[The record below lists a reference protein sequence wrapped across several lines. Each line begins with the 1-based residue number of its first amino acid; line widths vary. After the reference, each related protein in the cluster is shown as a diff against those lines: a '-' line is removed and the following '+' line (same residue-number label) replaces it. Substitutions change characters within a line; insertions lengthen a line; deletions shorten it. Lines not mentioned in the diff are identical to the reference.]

1 MCVPRLW
8 PAKPV
13 SPEDHPQSLRRL
25 LLVHELAFLILVIIT
40 GALATVWGYLWQQSS
55 VETIRLHGLSHTAE
69 EIRSLVFKQINEVTA
84 AALNDDPST
93 RELDTRYLQ
102 TIQELFNEL
111 RRASSH
117 RAEGYGVQGMQ
128 TAFSL
133 LQSNLRATLA
143 DPSALQRLVRAK
155 LLDPAFEGRFV
166 ADFESAFENFNGLVT
181 QQIAAQNRQVA
192 RRLNI
197 APWAL
202 SVPVLIGVGL
212 LLASRRRLQRG
223 FVQPMQAVLAGTRAI
238 SQGRHDGVLVEAG
251 VAEMRELAQ
260 GINRM
265 AADLNK
271 SQHALL
277 DQERQAAQG
286 GLIPVI
292 AHNIR
297 NPLAAIR
304 ANAQLLDG
312 SESAAELGE
321 IRADIIETVDRL
333 GRWVTA
339 LVSYL
344 HPLKPRRQALRA
356 CELLVAVEQ
365 LLGAHMLERG
375 VDCGHG
381 QWDEQAIIDADR
393 DLMEQALYGLLN
405 NAVEASRRGGSV
417 VLAVEQHN
425 DEVLITIRDEAGG
438 IPFQPEPSEL
448 TPGPSTKRFG
458 TGLGIPIA
466 FKICH
471 THDFRLEF
479 RVEPGHGTEVV
490 IRAPTSQLE

>member
-1 MCVPRLW
+1 MAVVAHPYNS
-8 PAKPV
+8 V
-13 SPEDHPQSLRRL
+13 IPEARPQSLRRL
-25 LLVHELAFLILVIIT
+25 LLVHELAFLTLVITT

-69 EIRSLVFKQINEVTA
+69 EIRSLVFKQMNEVTA
-84 AALNDDPST
+84 AVLDGNPAS
-93 RELDTRYLQ
+93 RKLDTRYLQ

-117 RAEGYGVQGMQ
+117 RAEDYAVQGMQ

-143 DPSALQRLVRAK
+143 DPYALQRLVRAK
-155 LLDPAFEGRFV
+155 LLDPAFERRFV
-166 ADFESAFENFNGLVT
+166 ADFESAFEIFNGLIA
-181 QQIAAQNRQVA
+181 QQIAAQNRKVGQ
-192 RRLNI
+192 RLAI

-212 LLASRRRLQRG
+212 LLLSRRRLTRG

-238 SQGRHDGVLVEAG
+238 SHGRRDGLLQEAG

-265 AADLNK
+265 AAELDK

-312 SESAAELGE
+312 SESATELGE
-321 IRADIIETVDRL
+321 IRTAIIDTVDRL

-344 HPLKPRRQALRA
+344 HPLKPRRQPVHA
-356 CELLVAVEQ
+356 CELLAAVER
-365 LLGAHMLERG
+365 LLGAHIVEHGLH
-375 VDCGHG
+375 CAHGH
-381 QWDEQAIIDADR
+381 WDEQATIDADR

-405 NAVEASRRGGSV
+405 NAVEASPAGACLW
-417 VLAVEQHN
+417 LAVKQHD
-425 DEVLITIRDEAGG
+425 DEVQITIRDEAGG
-438 IPFQPEPSEL
+438 IPFRPEPSEL

-479 RVEPGHGTEVV
+479 HAEPGRGTEVL
-490 IRAPTSQLE
+490 IRAPATRLE

>member
-1 MCVPRLW
+1 MAVVAQPEDG
-8 PAKPV
+8 V
-13 SPEDHPQSLRRL
+13 SPVARPPSLRRL
-25 LLVHELAFLILVIIT
+25 LLIHELALLTLVIIT
-40 GALATVWGYLWQQSS
+40 GALATGWGYLWQQSS

-84 AALNDDPST
+84 AALKDNPAT
-93 RELDTRYLQ
+93 RDLDTRHLK

-111 RRASSH
+111 RRASAH
-117 RAEGYGVQGMQ
+117 RSEDYAVQGMQ
-128 TAFSL
+128 SAFSA
-133 LQSNLRATLA
+133 LQSNLRTTLA
-143 DPSALQRLVRAK
+143 DPSALSRLVRAK
-155 LLDPAFEGRFV
+155 LLDPDFERRFV
-166 ADFESAFENFNGLVT
+166 ADFEIAFQTFNGLIT
-181 QQIAAQNRQVA
+181 QQIATQNHTVAQ
-192 RRLNI
+192 RLAI

-202 SVPVLIGVGL
+202 SVPVLIGIGL
-212 LLASRRRLQRG
+212 VLLSRQRLTRG

-238 SQGRHDGVLVEAG
+238 RHGQREGVLLEEG

-265 AADLNK
+265 AADLDT
-271 SQHALL
+271 SQRALL

-312 SESAAELGE
+312 SESATELDE
-321 IRADIIETVDRL
+321 IRAAIIDTVDRL

-344 HPLKPRRQALRA
+344 HPLKPQRQRVGA
-356 CELLVAVEQ
+356 CELLVAAER
-365 LLGAHMLERG
+365 LLGAHLSERG
-375 VDCGHG
+375 LHCVHG
-381 QWDEQAIIDADR
+381 EWHEQATIYADR

-405 NAVEASRRGGSV
+405 NAVEASAAGATLW
-417 VLAVEQHN
+417 LAVELRA
-425 DEVLITIRDEAGG
+425 DEVLLSLRDEAGG
-438 IPFQPEPSEL
+438 IPFRPEPSEL

-471 THDFRLEF
+471 THGFRLEF
-479 RVEPGHGTEVV
+479 NIVAGGGTEVL
-490 IRAPTSQLE
+490 IHAPLTSLE

>member
-1 MCVPRLW
+1 M
-8 PAKPV
+8 
-13 SPEDHPQSLRRL
+13 PEARPQSLRRL
-25 LLVHELAFLILVIIT
+25 LLVHELAFLTLVIIT

-55 VETIRLHGLSHTAE
+55 LETIRLHDMSHTAE
-69 EIRSLVFKQINEVTA
+69 EIRSLVFKQMHEVTA
-84 AALNDDPST
+84 AALDENPAT
-93 RELDTRYLQ
+93 RELDTRYLK
-102 TIQELFNEL
+102 TIQELFNSL

-117 RAEGYGVQGMQ
+117 RAEDYAVQGMQ

-143 DPSALQRLVRAK
+143 DPYALNRLVRAK
-155 LLDPAFEGRFV
+155 LLDPEFERRFV
-166 ADFESAFENFNGLVT
+166 ADFETAFETFTGLVA
-181 QQIAAQNRQVA
+181 QQIAGQERTVEQ
-192 RRLNI
+192 RLAI
-197 APWAL
+197 APWVL
-202 SVPVLIGVGL
+202 SVPVLLGIGL
-212 LLASRRRLQRG
+212 LVLTRWRLTLG
-223 FVQPMQAVLAGTRAI
+223 FVRPMQAVLSGTREL
-238 SQGRHDGVLVEAG
+238 SHGGRDGELLEQGVT
-251 VAEMRELAQ
+251 EMRELAR

-265 AADLNK
+265 AAELDK

-321 IRADIIETVDRL
+321 IRSAIIDTVDRL

-344 HPLKPRRQALRA
+344 HPLKPRRQALGA
-356 CELLVAVEQ
+356 AELLAAVER
-365 LLGAHMLERG
+365 LLGARIAEQGLRCEH
-375 VDCGHG
+375 GH
-381 QWDEQAIIDADR
+381 WDEHATIDADR

-405 NAVEASRRGGSV
+405 NAVEASSPGATLW
-417 VLAVEQHN
+417 LAVEQVD
-425 DEVLITIRDEAGG
+425 DEVRMTLGDSGGG

-479 RVEPGHGTEVV
+479 HIEPGHGTEVV
-490 IRAPTSQLE
+490 IRAPATRLE

>member
-1 MCVPRLW
+1 M
-8 PAKPV
+8 
-13 SPEDHPQSLRRL
+13 RRL
-25 LLVHELAFLILVIIT
+25 LLVHELAFLTLVIIT

-55 VETIRLHGLSHTAE
+55 IETIRLHGMSHTAE
-69 EIRSLVFKQINEVTA
+69 EIRSLVFKQMHEVTA
-84 AALNDDPST
+84 AALEENPAT
-93 RELDTRYLQ
+93 RELDTRYLK
-102 TIQELFNEL
+102 TIQELFNDL

-117 RAEGYGVQGMQ
+117 RAEDYAVQGMQ

-133 LQSNLRATLA
+133 LQANLRATLA
-143 DPSALQRLVRAK
+143 DPYALNRLVRAK
-155 LLDPAFEGRFV
+155 LLDPEFERRFV
-166 ADFESAFENFNGLVT
+166 ADFETSFDTFTGLVA
-181 QQIAAQNRQVA
+181 QQIALQERTVA
-192 RRLNI
+192 RRLAI

-202 SVPVLIGVGL
+202 SVPVLLGIGL
-212 LLASRRRLQRG
+212 LVLTRRSLNLG
-223 FVQPMQAVLAGTRAI
+223 FVRPMQAVLSGTREL
-238 SQGRHDGVLVEAG
+238 SQGRREGELAEQGVT
-251 VAEMRELAQ
+251 EMRELAQ

-265 AADLNK
+265 AAELDK

-312 SESAAELGE
+312 SETAAELGE
-321 IRADIIETVDRL
+321 IRAAIIDTVDRL

-344 HPLKPRRQALRA
+344 HPLKPRRQPLRA
-356 CELLVAVEQ
+356 TELLAAVER
-365 LLGAHMLERG
+365 LLGARIAEQGLHCERG
-375 VDCGHG
+375 R
-381 QWDEQAIIDADR
+381 WDEEATIDADR

-405 NAVEASRRGGSV
+405 NAVEASPSGATLW
-417 VLAVEQHN
+417 LAVAQDD
-425 DEVLITIRDEAGG
+425 DEVRVSIRDEGGG

-479 RVEPGHGTEVV
+479 HTEPGSGTEVV
-490 IRAPTSQLE
+490 IRARASRLE

>member
-1 MCVPRLW
+1 MT
-8 PAKPV
+8 
-13 SPEDHPQSLRRL
+13 PEDRPQSLRRL

-40 GALATVWGYLWQQSS
+40 GGLASVWGYLWQQSS
-55 VETIRLHGLSHTAE
+55 LETIRLHGLSHTAE

-84 AALNDDPST
+84 AALNDNPST
-93 RELDTRYLQ
+93 RDLDTRYLQ

-111 RRASSH
+111 RRSSAD
-117 RAEGYGVQGMQ
+117 RAEGYAVQGMQ

-143 DPSALQRLVRAK
+143 DPSALQRLVRAT

-166 ADFESAFENFNGLVT
+166 ADFESAFENFNGLLT
-181 QQIAAQNRQVA
+181 QQIAAQNRRVA
-192 RRLNI
+192 QRLTF

-238 SQGRHDGVLVEAG
+238 SQGRRDGELEEAG

-265 AADLNK
+265 AADLDQ

-321 IRADIIETVDRL
+321 IRAAIIDTVDRL

-344 HPLKPRRQALRA
+344 HPLKPRRQPLFA
-356 CELLVAVEQ
+356 CELLVAVER
-365 LLGAHMLERG
+365 LLAAHMLERG
-375 VDCGHG
+375 VHCTHAH
-381 QWDEQAIIDADR
+381 WDEQARINADR

-405 NAVEASRRGGSV
+405 NAVEASKRGANLW
-417 VLAVEQHN
+417 LAVEQHEG
-425 DEVLITIRDEAGG
+425 EVLLTIRDEAGG

-448 TPGPSTKRFG
+448 TPGPSSKRFG

-479 RVEPGHGTEVV
+479 HTDAGHGTEVV
-490 IRAPTSQLE
+490 IRAPVTRLE

>member
-1 MCVPRLW
+1 MT
-8 PAKPV
+8 PAA
-13 SPEDHPQSLRRL
+13 HPQSLRRL
-25 LLVHELAFLILVIIT
+25 LLVHELAFLVLVIIT
-40 GALATVWGYLWQQSS
+40 GALATAWGYLWQQSS
-55 VETIRLHGLSHTAE
+55 VEIIRLHGLSHTAE

-84 AALNDDPST
+84 AALHDNPST
-93 RELDTRYLQ
+93 RALDTRYLQ

-111 RRASSH
+111 RRASTH
-117 RAEGYGVQGMQ
+117 RAEGYGIQGMQ

-143 DPSALQRLVRAK
+143 DPSALQQLVRAK

-166 ADFESAFENFNGLVT
+166 ADFESAFANFNGLVT
-181 QQIAAQNRQVA
+181 QQITAQNRKVA
-192 RRLNI
+192 QRLNI

-202 SVPVLIGVGL
+202 SMPVLIGVGL

-238 SQGRHDGVLVEAG
+238 SQGHRDGVLVEAG
-251 VAEMRELAQ
+251 VAEMRELAHS
-260 GINRM
+260 INRM
-265 AADLNK
+265 AADLDK
-271 SQHALL
+271 SQHAQL

-312 SESAAELGE
+312 SESPEELRE
-321 IRADIIETVDRL
+321 IRAAVIDTVDRL

-344 HPLKPRRQALRA
+344 HPLKPQRQPLRA
-356 CELLVAVEQ
+356 CDLLVAVER
-365 LLGAHMLERG
+365 LLSAHMLERG
-375 VDCGHG
+375 VRCERGH
-381 QWDEQAIIDADR
+381 WDEQASIDADR
-393 DLMEQALYGLLN
+393 DLMEQAVYGLLN
-405 NAVEASRRGGSV
+405 NAVEASKHGASIA
-417 VLAVEQHN
+417 LAVEQRN
-425 DEVLITIRDEAGG
+425 GEVLITIRDEAGG

-490 IRAPTSQLE
+490 IHAPTTQLE

>member
-1 MCVPRLW
+1 MEEARP
-8 PAKPV
+8 P
-13 SPEDHPQSLRRL
+13 SLRRL

-40 GALATVWGYLWQQSS
+40 GGLAAVWGYLWQQSS
-55 VETIRLHGLSHTAE
+55 IETIRLHGMSHTAE
-69 EIRSLVFKQINEVTA
+69 EIRSLAFKQMHEVTA
-84 AALNDDPST
+84 AALRENPAT
-93 RELDTRYLQ
+93 RELDTGYLK

-111 RRASSH
+111 RRSSAH
-117 RAEGYGVQGMQ
+117 RAEDYAVQGMQ

-143 DPSALQRLVRAK
+143 DPYALNRLVRAK
-155 LLDPAFEGRFV
+155 LLDPEFENRFV
-166 ADFESAFENFNGLVT
+166 ADFESAFESFSGLLS
-181 QQIAAQNRQVA
+181 QQIARQEREVQQ
-192 RRLNI
+192 RLAI

-202 SVPVLIGVGL
+202 SLPVVLGVGL
-212 LLASRRRLQRG
+212 LLLSRRSVARG
-223 FVQPMQAVLAGTRAI
+223 FVRPMQTVLAGTRAL
-238 SQGRHDGVLVEAG
+238 SVGERDTLVPEQG

-265 AADLNK
+265 AAELDK

-277 DQERQAAQG
+277 DQERQAALG
-286 GLIPVI
+286 GLIPVV

-312 SESAAELGE
+312 SESAAELAE
-321 IRADIIETVDRL
+321 IRAAVIDTVDRL

-344 HPLKPRRQALRA
+344 HPLKPKPQALRA
-356 CELLVAVEQ
+356 CELLASVERLLAVRIAEQ
-365 LLGAHMLERG
+365 GLACVHAA
-375 VDCGHG
+375 
-381 QWDEQAIIDADR
+381 WDESAVIEADR

-405 NAVEASRRGGSV
+405 NAVEASPV
-417 VLAVEQHN
+417 DACITLAVSQDGE
-425 DEVLITIRDEAGG
+425 EVRLSIRDEGGG
-438 IPFQPEPSEL
+438 IPFTPEPSEL

-466 FKICH
+466 FKICS

-479 RVEPGHGTEVV
+479 VAEAGRGTEVV
-490 IRAPTSQLE
+490 MRAPRARVE